1 MTIVLNTNAGM
12 RVGNLSLKFV
22 GVQIRNT
29 LNQLTKMT
37 QQFNPW
43 RDVVLILSSQF
54 FSIILRCESKKNQL
68 VKTWLCAL
76 LSKSNFF
83 RTLDFDQCENFAT
96 P

>member
-1 MTIVLNTNAGM
+1 MLRSMTIVLNTNAGM

-37 QQFNPW
+37 QKFNPW
-43 RDVVLILSSQF
+43 RDVVLILSLQF

-68 VKTWLCAL
+68 V
-76 LSKSNFF
+76 
-83 RTLDFDQCENFAT
+83 QNFALYT
-96 P
+96 FE